1 MVLMNISLT
10 VILFIVGVFAGFIN
24 VLAGGGSLLV
34 LPVMV
39 MMGIPGPVA
48 NGTNRVAILAQC
60 VSATTSF
67 FRNGFSDFK
76 LSLTLTLCAIPGTVI
91 GALLGVKLS
100 GVWFNRTLSVIIFIL
115 LIIMANKPSRNAEEK
130 NNKQHPNRLILAHIL
145 MIGAGFYGGFIQA
158 GVGFIIMAAL
168 SGIHGLNLAKT
179 NSIKVFVVLCY
190 TSVALLV
197 FMYNDKV
204 LWTYGLILAIG
215 NAIGGWIA
223 SRWSVGVN
231 EKWIRLILILT
242 LSALALKLWIT

>member
-1 MVLMNISLT
+1 MNISLT
-10 VILFIVGVFAGFIN
+10 VVLFIVGGFAGFIN

-115 LIIMANKPSRNAEEK
+115 LIIMANKPNRNAEEK

-158 GVGFIIMAAL
+158 GVGFILIAI
-168 SGIHGLNLAKT
+168 IHKTLNMDLVRV
-179 NSIKVFVVLCY
+179 NMHKVFIVGMY
-190 TSVALLV
+190 TIVAIV
-197 FMYNDKV
+197 IYSFNGNV
-204 LWTYGLILAIG
+204 AWIPGICLAAG
-215 NAIGGWIA
+215 NSIGGWLG
-223 SRWSVGVN
+223 SVFAIKKGDRT
-231 EKWIRLILILT
+231 IRIILVIVLAIMAVKLLLI
-242 LSALALKLWIT
+242 